1 MPWPK
6 KISTQNRFPN
16 LQNPVFLGHD
26 LAAKKR
32 KENVCTMKIEMR
44 CTEREIAL
52 STPAEKKKI
61 SARHATYS
69 AQIDLK
75 PRPQVPDG
83 LPVSTYLEIWLKVLV
98 RTGNNLSVSVAL
110 SHEHTAQ
117 DIHHK

>member
-16 LQNPVFLGHD
+16 LQHPVFLGHD

-83 LPVSTYLEIWLKVLV
+83 LPVSTYVAFWLKVLV
-98 RTGNNLSVSVAL
+98 RTNKFENKRFF
-110 SHEHTAQ
+110 
-117 DIHHK
+117 HKYTYTYLV